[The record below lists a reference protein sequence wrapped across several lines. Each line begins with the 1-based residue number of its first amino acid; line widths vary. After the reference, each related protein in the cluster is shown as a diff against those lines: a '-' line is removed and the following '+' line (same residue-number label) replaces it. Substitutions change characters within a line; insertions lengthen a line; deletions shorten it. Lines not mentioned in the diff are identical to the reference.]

1 MTKTFSLGC
10 PENLRSV
17 VLRCCLECPWGCHV
31 GSRSRCPRKMLDEC
45 AFALKKKSRKW
56 CKSGWELVS
65 PQINVRNEKNV
76 FLLSRDIGQVSRKNL
91 TEILSNCAKEQRPS
105 SFGTLAYLGT
115 KPKSP
120 HPGLSPPICSPVRSE
135 RRTGHTTKKTN
146 WKSGTLREAL
156 PGPSFFFCGW

>member
-1 MTKTFSLGC
+1 MKDGGRRLSC
-10 PENLRSV
+10 SPKE
-17 VLRCCLECPWGCHV
+17 
-31 GSRSRCPRKMLDEC
+31 
-45 AFALKKKSRKW
+45 SRKPY
-56 CKSGWELVS
+56 KSGWELVS
-65 PQINVRNEKNV
+65 PQINVRKEENV

-135 RRTGHTTKKTN
+135 RRTGHTKKKKQIEN
-146 WKSGTLREAL
+146 PARLVKRYRDL
-156 PGPSFFFCGW
+156 FFLFFVVGKK